1 MEGLCSEG
9 RRPVK
14 AQACRKQAKAMMT
27 DFTTSGGNGTCLRR
41 DLLAIE
47 RDGPL
52 LHLDGLLPEVR
63 AQRRV
68 RYHPGDRKRQLG
80 SGPALGGVEEPLRL
94 WTALHATETHEQP
107 V

>member
-9 RRPVK
+9 RHPVK
-14 AQACRKQAKAMMT
+14 AQACRKQAKPMMT

-52 LHLDGLLPEVR
+52 LHLNGLFPEVR

-68 RYHPGDRKRQLG
+68 RYHPGDRKRQLRT
-80 SGPALGGVEEPLRL
+80 GPALRGVEKPHRL
-94 WTALHATETHEQP
+94 KTALQATETHEQP
-107 V
+107 E